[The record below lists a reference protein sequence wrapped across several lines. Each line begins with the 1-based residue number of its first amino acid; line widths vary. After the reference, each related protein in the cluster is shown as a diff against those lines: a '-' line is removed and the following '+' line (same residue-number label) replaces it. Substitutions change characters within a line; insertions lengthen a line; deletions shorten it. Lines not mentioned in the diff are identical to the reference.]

1 MLEKALQRD
10 TETRYFEK
18 EIKRLGEIV
27 MNDQS
32 LLGRLDTTPSKSAF
46 IDMYCELAR
55 ERDIRFSRDDL
66 LIAVQE
72 QKQGHNWIIPKKI
85 LRMIADR
92 F

>member
-1 MLEKALQRD
+1 
-10 TETRYFEK
+10 
-18 EIKRLGEIV
+18 
-27 MNDQS
+27 
-32 LLGRLDTTPSKSAF
+32 
-46 IDMYCELAR
+46 
-55 ERDIRFSRDDL
+55 